1 LFSKIFKGFR
11 VLTGGTT
18 KDALIGWYARCLKGV
33 GESLNAVTAVLEI
46 AIGGS
51 RFFACEA
58 CGMVYASR
66 ELAEACEEWCTSH
79 GSCNLEITRHAVG
92 KVRRPGLRLR
102 SSRRA

>member
-1 LFSKIFKGFR
+1 MTPSQA
-11 VLTGGTT
+11 
-18 KDALIGWYARCLKGV
+18 DARCLKGV
-33 GESLNAVTAVLEI
+33 GEPFNAATAVLEI

-51 RFFACEA
+51 MFFACEA

-66 ELAEACEEWCTSH
+66 ELAEACGEWCTSH

-92 KVRRPGLRLR
+92 RVRRPGLRMR